1 MYLRLFDRLLIG
13 ILQIHRAMMKNC
25 DTLPDITAVKRR
37 KNVKFFLFGHYLADG
52 PNPGLP
58 CEIYTS
64 GCYLSNI

>member
-1 MYLRLFDRLLIG
+1 MYLRLFDRFLIQ

-37 KNVKFFLFGHYLADG
+37 KNVKFFLFAHFLADG

-58 CEIYTS
+58 REIYTS
-64 GCYLSNI
+64 GYYLSDV